1 MTPFKQA
8 QNTSTEWMSLSRV
21 IQKET
26 NQIDVLRRQLQFNNT
41 QKMHLF
47 KNTLLIQSKSN
58 DNLLRDY
65 QEYKKK

>member
-1 MTPFKQA
+1 
-8 QNTSTEWMSLSRV
+8 MSLSRV
-21 IQKET
+21 IQKAT